1 MSGYWDDLFPLAF
14 VVGVISGGAIYVLL
28 KRRLYARL
36 EPRQRVRIGGIGLG
50 TSGVVFGLL
59 PGLRPDLPA
68 SFACAAFLWGMSGLF
83 FMLLSL
89 SEKPMPSE
97 LGPWHR
103 LVAPRVETQG
113 TKKPTAQG
121 TEEAEP

>member
-1 MSGYWDDLFPLAF
+1 MSGYWNDIFPLAF
-14 VVGVISGGAIYVLL
+14 AAGVICGGVMYVLF
-28 KRRLYARL
+28 KRRLCARL

-68 SFACAAFLWGMSGLF
+68 SFACTAFLWAMSGLF

-89 SEKPMPSE
+89 SGKPSPSE
-97 LGPWHR
+97 LSPWQSFLQEPPH
-103 LVAPRVETQG
+103 LDSAAPPG
-113 TKKPTAQG
+113 L
-121 TEEAEP
+121 